1 LQKCLLIFNINE
13 TSKFDD
19 NTNKDLYKIK
29 HNVNLHQHRIDNC
42 PLTNI
47 PVDGGFSEWS
57 SWTTCIAKSGERCK
71 CRMRTCDSPAPR
83 NGGKNCDET
92 QLIEIMNCQV
102 NGGWTGKKYF
112 TFTK

>member
-1 LQKCLLIFNINE
+1 MQKCLLIFNINE

-19 NTNKDLYKIK
+19 STNKDLHKINN
-29 HNVNLHQHRIDNC
+29 NVNLHQHRIDNC

-57 SWTTCIAKSGERCK
+57 PWTTCLANSGERCK

-92 QLIEIMNCQV
+92 QLIEIINCQV